1 MSRVKESFKMELPK
15 FFELTGSSRDGTDSK
30 FRLYV
35 ELTDEDKDFWES
47 QLLDTPEGS
56 SRMAA
61 LQRSLLQVLPDG
73 TRLSKAP
80 VASFSESHTE
90 TIIANS
96 EPVITKDGRR
106 AWVAGK

>member
-1 MSRVKESFKMELPK
+1 MELPK
-15 FFELTGSSRDGTDSK
+15 FFELTGSSPDGTDSE

-61 LQRSLLQVLPDG
+61 LQRSLLEVLPAT

-80 VASFSESHTE
+80 VASFSESHTD

-106 AWVAGK
+106 AWIERAK

>member
-1 MSRVKESFKMELPK
+1 MELPK
-15 FFELTGSSRDGTDSK
+15 FFELTGSSPDGTDSE

-35 ELTDEDKDFWES
+35 ELTDEDKGFWES

-61 LQRSLLQVLPDG
+61 LQRSLLEVLPVA
-73 TRLSKAP
+73 TQLSKAP
-80 VASFSESHTE
+80 VASFSESHTD

-106 AWVAGK
+106 AWIARAK